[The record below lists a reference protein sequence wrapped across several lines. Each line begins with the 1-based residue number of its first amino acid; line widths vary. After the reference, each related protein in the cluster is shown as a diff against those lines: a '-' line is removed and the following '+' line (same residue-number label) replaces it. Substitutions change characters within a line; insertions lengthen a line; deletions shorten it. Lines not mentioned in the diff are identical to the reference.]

1 MVPPPRG
8 LQPLLQCAID
18 ERASVRLRDADKHV
32 DMRVDQTWQGRF
44 PGAIDRDG
52 GACRR
57 RRRDAEDPTVCDG
70 DGHPVNDARTREHT
84 HVRDHELGRRL
95 SGCDAQETQHED
107 HEQHESATVCHGHSY
122 TLAAPRS
129 CDLVQVRRHFCGCR
143 MNFQSPETC
152 RSTMNAA
159 GLLSGSKS
167 KERPS
172 VPANDVSECGMSRT
186 LSPTSPFT

>member
-1 MVPPPRG
+1 MG
-8 LQPLLQCAID
+8 
-18 ERASVRLRDADKHV
+18 
-32 DMRVDQTWQGRF
+32 VDQTGQGSL
-44 PGAIDRDG
+44 PCAIDRDG

-57 RRRDAEDPTVCDG
+57 GRRDAEDLAFCDG
-70 DGHPVNDARTREHT
+70 DGRPVNDARTREHT
-84 HVRDHELGRRL
+84 HVRDHELGRLL
-95 SGCDAQETQHED
+95 SGCDAQETQRED
-107 HEQHESATVCHGHSY
+107 HKQHESAAVYDGHGY
-122 TLAAPRS
+122 TLPAPRT
-129 CDLVQVRRHFCGCR
+129 CDLVEVRRHFCGCR

-159 GLLSGSKS
+159 GLPSGSKS